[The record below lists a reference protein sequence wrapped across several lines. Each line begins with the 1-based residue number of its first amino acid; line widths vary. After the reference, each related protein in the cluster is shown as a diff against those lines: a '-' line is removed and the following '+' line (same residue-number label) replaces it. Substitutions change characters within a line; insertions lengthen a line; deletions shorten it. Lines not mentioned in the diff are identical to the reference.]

1 MLSKMIPGATRLNV
15 GKSQG
20 FNGIA
25 ILDRTI
31 EIVMSGVKQRVNE
44 MVTFW
49 EPTPAEIEDLI
60 RGAPI
65 QLGVIGQV
73 FPPVMVQ
80 VGMLQGKDQLSL
92 MQVAEMNV
100 YQALVNLGNACDK
113 DNTDSLY
120 AAKLAERVDLAI
132 MVLKGEADAIPAEV
146 DDDED

>member
-1 MLSKMIPGATRLNV
+1 MLSKMIPGATRLDV

-20 FNGIA
+20 YNGLA
-25 ILDRTI
+25 IMDRTV
-31 EIVMSGVKQRVNE
+31 EIVLSGVRQRVNG

-65 QLGVIGQV
+65 QIGILGIKW
-73 FPPVMVQ
+73 PPITVQ
-80 VGMLQGKDQLSL
+80 VGILQGKDQLSL

-113 DNTDSLY
+113 DTTDSLH